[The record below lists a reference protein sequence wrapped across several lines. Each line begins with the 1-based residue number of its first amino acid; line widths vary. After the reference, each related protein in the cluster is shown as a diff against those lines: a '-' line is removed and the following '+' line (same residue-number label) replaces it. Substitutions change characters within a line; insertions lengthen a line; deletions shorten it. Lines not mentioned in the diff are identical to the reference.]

1 MKNLGI
7 SSLLAIAMLSSCQ
20 KENIEPVAMIQNSK
34 GTLAVRTATDTTSNK
49 PLGEQDV
56 HLANQ
61 EHFIEE

>member
-7 SSLLAIAMLSSCQ
+7 SALLAITVLSSCQ

-34 GTLAVRTATDTTSNK
+34 GILDVRTATDTTSGK
-49 PLGEQDV
+49 PLEEQDI
-56 HLANQ
+56 HLVNQ